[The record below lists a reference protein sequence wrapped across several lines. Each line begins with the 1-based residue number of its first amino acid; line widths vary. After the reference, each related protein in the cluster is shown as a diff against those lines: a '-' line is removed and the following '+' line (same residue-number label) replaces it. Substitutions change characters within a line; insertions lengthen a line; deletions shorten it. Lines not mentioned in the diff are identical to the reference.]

1 MINFLKKRF
10 ALSKKGAYDFI
21 KGVIFTTLLNIALMF
36 PAIFTFLFLDDYLRP
51 IIEQTNSEV
60 NSFMYYFI
68 LSCVLMIITW
78 LIAIFQY
85 SSTHASVYSESANR
99 RVSIAEKL
107 RKLPLSFFGEKNLSD
122 LTGTIMADNAE
133 LEKIFSHTVP
143 QLFAAIIF
151 LCLATTGLFITNW
164 KLALALLWVVPIATL
179 VVILSKKLQIE
190 KNKIIYNDKREV
202 SSYIQEGLENIAE
215 IKSYNNEEKY
225 TNNLEEK
232 LDKYEKNLTKGEL
245 TIGVLLNS
253 SQSILKLGLVSVIFV
268 GVYLL
273 SKNEVSLFTYL
284 IFLIL
289 ATRIYSPIS
298 DVLNNLAALFHLD
311 IPIKRMNEIKNL
323 KTQSGSKDFKPKN
336 YDIVFKNVNFSYE
349 TGKQVIKNVSFIA
362 KQGEITAL
370 IGSSGGGKSTATKL
384 AARFWDIDSGKI
396 TLGGQDISKIDPET
410 LLKNYSFVFQDVT
423 LFNTSIK
430 DNIRI
435 GKHNATDEE
444 IIKAAKMAQCDDFIR
459 KTPNGY
465 DTIIAENGDTL
476 SGGEKQRISIARALL
491 KDAPIILLD
500 ESTASLDVE
509 NETKI
514 QQSISELIKNKTV
527 LIIAHRMRTIAH
539 ADKIVVLENGK
550 VIETGN
556 PNDLSKNKNSAFTKM
571 CKIQIKDV

>member
-232 LDKYEKNLTKGEL
+232 LDKYEKNLTK
-245 TIGVLLNS
+245 
-253 SQSILKLGLVSVIFV
+253 
-268 GVYLL
+268 
-273 SKNEVSLFTYL
+273 
-284 IFLIL
+284 
-289 ATRIYSPIS
+289 
-298 DVLNNLAALFHLD
+298 
-311 IPIKRMNEIKNL
+311 
-323 KTQSGSKDFKPKN
+323 
-336 YDIVFKNVNFSYE
+336 
-349 TGKQVIKNVSFIA
+349 
-362 KQGEITAL
+362 
-370 IGSSGGGKSTATKL
+370 
-384 AARFWDIDSGKI
+384 
-396 TLGGQDISKIDPET
+396 
-410 LLKNYSFVFQDVT
+410 
-423 LFNTSIK
+423 
-430 DNIRI
+430 
-435 GKHNATDEE
+435 
-444 IIKAAKMAQCDDFIR
+444 
-459 KTPNGY
+459 
-465 DTIIAENGDTL
+465 
-476 SGGEKQRISIARALL
+476 
-491 KDAPIILLD
+491 
-500 ESTASLDVE
+500 
-509 NETKI
+509 
-514 QQSISELIKNKTV
+514 
-527 LIIAHRMRTIAH
+527 
-539 ADKIVVLENGK
+539 
-550 VIETGN
+550 
-556 PNDLSKNKNSAFTKM
+556 
-571 CKIQIKDV
+571 